1 MNYLL
6 KITLEDVDY
15 INENLEKLGK
25 KPLKGKKDL
34 IDFFIEINK
43 IIGTVKIYNDVMLSV
58 NEILQIIE
66 DYKKYQEEYRNKEE
80 PFIVE
85 HDLPLFLENS
95 ELITE
100 VMFVKKTEDSNE
112 FFMVKA
118 DEVKGVLDKEIGELV
133 LTVKINIKSE
143 NKFFISPEVNMVT
156 YELNDDDDEN
166 LMEDVDISDEDLEAQ
181 LDAESENLED
191 YADEEDTETEEDF
204 DPELADDSILKD
216 LMTNIIVSKIYTGG
230 YEYPNEETIE
240 ELAEQLVNM
249 INDHIENNLYKINYN
264 AEEISDTEEDEK
276 DVKRQLPP
284 QLVDDRHSVVQLK
297 NDVDIEMFESNK
309 KCYVITGVNDERQM
323 TSMVFFESKME
334 DAIEAFKKSVV
345 EMYPEKSLS
354 SWQIKETLI
363 LDPGEIFG
371 EEYDNED

>member
-6 KITLEDVDY
+6 KITLENVDY

-118 DEVKGVLDKEIGELV
+118 DEVKGVPDKEIGELV

-156 YELNDDDDEN
+156 YELNDDDES

-191 YADEEDTETEEDF
+191 YADEEDAETEEDF

-284 QLVDDRHSVVQLK
+284 QPVDDRHSVVQLK
-297 NDVDIEMFESNK
+297 NDVDVEMFESNK

>member
-100 VMFVKKTEDSNE
+100 VMFVKKEEDSNE

-118 DEVKGVLDKEIGELV
+118 DEVKGVPDKEIGELV

-156 YELNDDDDEN
+156 YELDDDDEN
-166 LMEDVDISDEDLEAQ
+166 LMEDVDISDKDLEAQ

-191 YADEEDTETEEDF
+191 YADEEDAETEEDF

-276 DVKRQLPP
+276 DVKRQLPSQP
-284 QLVDDRHSVVQLK
+284 ADNRHSVVQLK

-309 KCYVITGVNDERQM
+309 KCYVITGINDEQQM

-334 DAIEAFKKSVV
+334 DAIEAFKKSVI

-354 SWQIKETLI
+354 FWQIKETLI

-371 EEYDNED
+371 EEYNNED

>member
-191 YADEEDTETEEDF
+191 YADEEENEEEDF